1 MKNFSLKNLVSE
13 LPSKDKILIIGL
25 GFDTRCLN
33 IANTLNDSVSKI
45 IGLVN
50 LHSIS
55 ETSDNLDKFN
65 RYENSIVIG
74 NEPISTM
81 GLLDNLNK
89 EINDISNELLVDIT
103 SMSREMLLS
112 LLAFLDEK
120 RLISRTIFLNNCA
133 ESYGDWLSQG
143 VLEVRSVL
151 GYSGVL
157 YPSRKLHLVIL
168 AGFEEERVMSIIEQF
183 EPNKITIGYGDGNS
197 VVNEELEEKNIGY
210 FRSIKMKLLNKL
222 GYSESKIAE
231 FDFSSTDPAL
241 VKLALEEVL
250 GSDSEDYNIIVSP
263 LNTKISSLGVGL
275 YALEHNEVQICYAEA
290 EIYNYPDYA
299 TASDIVQVFSVEKLL

>member
-33 IANTLNDSVSKI
+33 IANALNDSVSKT

-50 LHSIS
+50 LHSIN
-55 ETSDNLDKFN
+55 ETSGNLDKFN
-65 RYENSIVIG
+65 KYKNSIVIG

-81 GLLDNLNK
+81 GLLDNLDK
-89 EINDISNELLVDIT
+89 ETNDINNDLLVDIT

-120 RLISRTIFLNNCA
+120 LLISRTIFLNNCA
-133 ESYGDWLSQG
+133 ESYGDWLSKG

-197 VVNEELEEKNIGY
+197 VIDEALEKTNIGN
-210 FRSIKMKLLNKL
+210 FRTIKRALLERL
-222 GYSESKIAE
+222 GYSETNINE
-231 FDFSSTDPAL
+231 FDFSSTDPAS
-241 VKLALEEVL
+241 VKLTLEEIL
-250 GSDSEDYNIIVSP
+250 GSSFDDHNIVISP

-290 EIYNYPDYA
+290 EIYNYPNYA
-299 TASDIVQVFSVEKLL
+299 TASDIVQAFSVEKSL

>member
-1 MKNFSLKNLVSE
+1 MKNLSLKSLASE
-13 LPSKDKILIIGL
+13 LHSKDKILIIGL

-33 IANTLNDSVSKI
+33 IADALNGSVSKT

-55 ETSDNLDKFN
+55 ETSNNLDRFN
-65 RYENSIVIG
+65 RYRNSRIIG
-74 NEPISTM
+74 DKPMNTMKLIDDLDEEVSGINE
-81 GLLDNLNK
+81 D
-89 EINDISNELLVDIT
+89 LLVDIT

-112 LLAFLDEK
+112 LLAYLNSK
-120 RLISRTIFLNNCA
+120 LLIDRTTFLNNCA
-133 ESYGDWLSQG
+133 ESYGDWLSKG
-143 VLEVRSVL
+143 VLEVRSIL

-168 AGFEEERVMSIIEQF
+168 AGFEEERVISIIEQF
-183 EPNKITIGYGDGNS
+183 EPNKITIGYGDGNP

-210 FRSIKMKLLNKL
+210 FTSIKMNLLDRL
-222 GYSESKIAE
+222 GYSESNIAE
-231 FDFSSTDPAL
+231 FDFSSTDPDL

-250 GSDSEDYNIIVSP
+250 GSNFEDYNIIISP

-290 EIYNYPDYA
+290 EIYNYPNYA
-299 TASDIVQVFSVEKLL
+299 TASDIVQVFSVEKSL

>member
-13 LPSKDKILIIGL
+13 LPSKDNILIIGL

-33 IANTLNDSVSKI
+33 IANALNDSVNKT

-50 LHSIS
+50 LHSIN
-55 ETSDNLDKFN
+55 ETLDNLDKFN
-65 RYENSIVIG
+65 KYENSIVIG

-81 GLLDNLNK
+81 GLLDNLDK
-89 EINDISNELLVDIT
+89 EISDINNDLLVDIT

-120 RLISRTIFLNNCA
+120 FLISRTIFLNNCA
-133 ESYGDWLSQG
+133 ESYGDWLSKG

-197 VVNEELEEKNIGY
+197 VIDEALEKTNIGN
-210 FRSIKMKLLNKL
+210 FRTIKRALLERL
-222 GYSESKIAE
+222 GYSESNINE
-231 FDFSSTDPAL
+231 FDFSSTDPAS
-241 VKLALEEVL
+241 VKLTLEEIL
-250 GSDSEDYNIIVSP
+250 GSSFDDHNIIISP

-290 EIYNYPDYA
+290 EIYNYPNYA
-299 TASDIVQVFSVEKLL
+299 TASDIVQVFSVEKSL

>member
-1 MKNFSLKNLVSE
+1 MKNFSLQNLVSE

-33 IANTLNDSVSKI
+33 IANALNDSVSKI

-50 LHSIS
+50 LHSIN

-65 RYENSIVIG
+65 EYENSIVIG
-74 NEPISTM
+74 DELINTM
-81 GLLDNLNK
+81 GLLDNLDK
-89 EINDISNELLVDIT
+89 EVNDINNDLLVDIT

-112 LLAFLDEK
+112 LLAYLNAK
-120 RLISRTIFLNNCA
+120 LLIQRTTFLNNCA
-133 ESYGDWLSQG
+133 ESYGDWLSKG
-143 VLEVRSVL
+143 VLEVRSIL

-168 AGFEEERVMSIIEQF
+168 AGFEEERVVSIIEQF
-183 EPNKITIGYGDGNS
+183 EPNKITIGYGDGNPI
-197 VVNEELEEKNIGY
+197 VNEELGEKNISY
-210 FRSIKMKLLNKL
+210 FRSIKMNLLDRL
-222 GYSESKIAE
+222 GYSELNVTE

-250 GSDSEDYNIIVSP
+250 GSDFEDYNIIISP
-263 LNTKISSLGVGL
+263 LNTKISTLGVGL

-290 EIYNYPDYA
+290 EIYNYPNYA
-299 TASDIVQVFSVEKLL
+299 IASDIVQVFSI

>member
-33 IANTLNDSVSKI
+33 IANALNDSVSKI

-50 LHSIS
+50 LHSIN
-55 ETSDNLDKFN
+55 ETSDNLDNFN
-65 RYENSIVIG
+65 KYENSIVIG

-81 GLLDNLNK
+81 GLLDNLDK
-89 EINDISNELLVDIT
+89 EINDINNDLLVDIT

-112 LLAFLDEK
+112 LLAYLNAK
-120 RLISRTIFLNNCA
+120 LLIDRTTFLNNCA
-133 ESYGDWLSQG
+133 ESYGDWLSKG
-143 VLEVRSVL
+143 VLEVRSIL

-168 AGFEEERVMSIIEQF
+168 AGFEEERVVSIIEQF
-183 EPNKITIGYGDGNS
+183 EPNKITIGYGDGNPI
-197 VVNEELEEKNIGY
+197 VNEELEEKNIGY
-210 FRSIKMKLLNKL
+210 FKSIKMNLLDRL
-222 GYSESKIAE
+222 GYSESNVTE

-250 GSDSEDYNIIVSP
+250 GNDFENYNIIISP

-290 EIYNYPDYA
+290 EIYNYPNYA
-299 TASDIVQVFSVEKLL
+299 IASDIVQVFSI